1 MLLSVAMLV
10 FENPALEQCM
20 SVGYGPLC
28 LHRCQSQRCFQ
39 KVAHA
44 LGPCPELSGE
54 TPIAWGAASSCMK
67 TLGCSFE
74 CGGDFSS
81 SFFPVEQWSG
91 ILPGVSYE
99 E

>member
-1 MLLSVAMLV
+1 MLLSVATLV
-10 FENPALEQCM
+10 FENTVLEHYM
-20 SVGYGPLC
+20 SVGYGPLSVQT
-28 LHRCQSQRCFQ
+28 CQSKRYFE
-39 KVAHA
+39 KFAGA
-44 LGPCPELSGE
+44 LDPCPELSGE
-54 TPIAWGAASSCMK
+54 TPIAWGACSSCMR

-81 SFFPVEQWSG
+81 SFFPVEQWSD

>member
-1 MLLSVAMLV
+1 MLLSAATLV
-10 FENPALEQCM
+10 FENTVLEHCVCWLWT
-20 SVGYGPLC
+20 SL
-28 LHRCQSQRCFQ
+28 SKICFQ

-54 TPIAWGAASSCMK
+54 TPTAWGAASSHMRA
-67 TLGCSFE
+67 LGCSFE

-81 SFFPVEQWSG
+81 SFFPVEQWSD
-91 ILPGVSYE
+91 IVPGVSYE

>member
-54 TPIAWGAASSCMK
+54 TPIAWGGSQFM
-67 TLGCSFE
+67 
-74 CGGDFSS
+74 
-81 SFFPVEQWSG
+81 
-91 ILPGVSYE
+91 YE
-99 E
+99 NFGLLF